1 MLTLQ
6 DDVNLAGGVASAATR
21 ATVRATLIGVVPI
34 IEFGLL
40 IALTILVV
48 SVPIKLVKMV
58 VK

>member
-6 DDVNLAGGVASAATR
+6 DDVNTAGKVASAATT

-48 SVPIKLVKMV
+48 AVPIKLVNRLV
-58 VK
+58 E